1 MKEVFGENQ
10 PESGVFNLPDACGQ
24 QVNSFFK
31 SIPMT
36 QATCDFKNGGGWI
49 VILRRNA
56 SLTQENF
63 SRSWD
68 DYERGFGDMNGE
80 FWYGLRNIHCL
91 TTREDVELQIEV
103 RKSDDSQVWTYSQF
117 VVDGPEYN
125 YTLHI
130 GQAVG
135 PSSGVDSMAF
145 QNGMQFSTTDRDNDL
160 WSNHCANSQTTGWW
174 YKDCSRSQLTGRH
187 SPGQLYWQQ
196 RISASSSIS
205 RYYPFAEMKLRL
217 KSCKVEESCNWEY
230 TSIE

>member
-1 MKEVFGENQ
+1 MQIQNAAKVFGITQ
-10 PESGVFNLPDACGQ
+10 PEKNIYSIPEVCGKDT
-24 QVNSFFK
+24 NSFIDDI
-31 SIPMT
+31 ST
-36 QATCDFKNGGGWI
+36 TRARCDFKNGGGWI

-56 SLTQENF
+56 SLTHENF

-103 RKSDDSQVWTYSQF
+103 RKSDDSQVWTYGQF

-135 PSSGVDSMAF
+135 PSSGYDSMAYH
-145 QNGMQFSTTDRDNDL
+145 NGMQFSTTDRDNDL
-160 WSNHCANSQTTGWW
+160 SSSHCANGYGKAGWW
-174 YKDCSRSQLTGRH
+174 YKNCFHSALTGTH
-187 SPGQLYWQQ
+187 SPARLYW
-196 RISASSSIS
+196 RRRVNSAA
-205 RYYPFAEMKLRL
+205 YYPFAEMKLRP
-217 KSCKVEESCNWEY
+217 KSCNVEESCN
-230 TSIE
+230 

>member
-1 MKEVFGENQ
+1 MKEVFGEDQ
-10 PESGVFNLPDACGQ
+10 PESGIFNLPDACGQ
-24 QVNSFFK
+24 QANSFFK

-49 VILRRNA
+49 TILRRNA
-56 SLTQENF
+56 NLTHENF

-103 RKSDDSQVWTYSQF
+103 RKSDDSQVWTYGQF

-135 PSSGVDSMAF
+135 PTSSGYDSMAYH
-145 QNGMQFSTTDRDNDL
+145 NGMQFSTTDRDNDL
-160 WSNHCANSQTTGWW
+160 SGSNCANYYYGKAGWW
-174 YKDCSRSQLTGRH
+174 YKNCARSLLTGRH
-187 SPGQLYWQQ
+187 SSQRLYWRQ
-196 RISASSSIS
+196 RISASSVSS
-205 RYYPFAEMKLRL
+205 RYYPFAEMKLRP
-217 KSCKVEESCNWEY
+217 KSCKVEESCN
-230 TSIE
+230 